1 MLVHLSDF
9 LMKTGWLLLAPYR
22 WAEYA
27 ASAFIFQMP
36 WLS

>member
-9 LMKTGWLLLAPYR
+9 LMKTGWLLLTPYR